1 MPSVKRRV
9 CEVIKKELT
18 FKSVCARYSQVTSN
32 LEYNQHFNNCRH
44 RDRVCSI
51 DPFPHLQRFVMIND
65 NAPASPSLCR
75 AAIALFSCIWSDGKS
90 DSVLTRSETGHGSLQ
105 TK

>member
-32 LEYNQHFNNCRH
+32 LEYNQHFINCRH
-44 RDRVCSI
+44 RDGVCSI
-51 DPFPHLQRFVMIND
+51 DPFPHLQRFGMIND
-65 NAPASPSLCR
+65 NAPASPTSLSGCYSAVFLYLVR
-75 AAIALFSCIWSDGKS
+75 WK
-90 DSVLTRSETGHGSLQ
+90 VR
-105 TK
+105 